1 MLKSN
6 ESMTISGESKI
17 EDKVVVSMVASIN
30 TDGEGFPNTSHT
42 VLDKELFEANI
53 EACQA
58 DIAAFNTRVFEKQ
71 KQILGG
77 TK

>member
-6 ESMTISGESKI
+6 ESITITGESKI
-17 EDKVVVSMVASIN
+17 GDKVVVSMVASIT
-30 TDGEGFPNTSHT
+30 TDGGNYPNSSNT
-42 VLDKELFEANI
+42 VLDKELYAANI

-58 DIAAFNTRVFEKQ
+58 DIAAFNTKVFEKQ